1 MNLLLFLMFCQ
12 VLKTATFFL
21 PKMND
26 NKSILKRV
34 NGFYGLVGPNINVT
48 SKTTLYDLFTG
59 DGIIQGVF
67 FENGR
72 PKYVNHLVNTDKFKY
87 EKKHGPVSENMFVRM
102 LFMMLHKMKLLPST
116 FEVNANP
123 FHWK

>member
-1 MNLLLFLMFCQ
+1 MFCQ